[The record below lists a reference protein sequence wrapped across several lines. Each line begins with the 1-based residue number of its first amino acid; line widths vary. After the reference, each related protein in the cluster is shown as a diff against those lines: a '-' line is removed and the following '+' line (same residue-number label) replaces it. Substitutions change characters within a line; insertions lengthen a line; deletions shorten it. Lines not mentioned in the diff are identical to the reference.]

1 MVLGGRHLAIL
12 GTWTERMEI
21 LVYRQMF
28 IGELEKNAVNVDI
41 YLKDKKLLE
50 EVPIGVL
57 NAKNK
62 KGLTQEE

>member
-1 MVLGGRHLAIL
+1 MG
-12 GTWTERMEI
+12 I
-21 LVYRQMF
+21 LVCRQMS
-28 IGELEKNAVNVDI
+28 IGELEENVVNVEI
-41 YLKDKKLLE
+41 SLKDKKLLE

>member
-1 MVLGGRHLAIL
+1 MG
-12 GTWTERMEI
+12 I

-28 IGELEKNAVNVDI
+28 IGELEKNVVNAEI

-62 KGLTQEE
+62 KGLTQTE